1 MHPVTRIRAARA
13 ALRTLVLALAP
24 ALMPAWAAGQ
34 GVTTGSIRGQVTDE
48 ARLPLASAIVIATNT
63 ETGFNRQT
71 VAGDDGLYAVPLLP
85 PGIYTVRVQLIG
97 YRPRDFTGVRVAL
110 GSRVTVN
117 ATLALADVRLE
128 AVEVRADATGIDVT
142 DGSVTQL
149 VSQEEIEA
157 LPSLGRDFTD
167 FIRLSGLVAPN
178 PEETTGGKFSVAG
191 ARPSQTNLQI
201 DGVDANSGFFGE
213 NRGGSRI
220 PFSFSLESIREFQV
234 VTNGFDVEYGNYAG
248 AVVNVVTRGGTNE
261 FEGTG
266 YVNFRSDA
274 LTSDDFAGRSAADY
288 EVIQYSARA
297 SGPLRRDRAFFL
309 VSLDGQRRR
318 EPQLPLTREAFLAAG
333 DQATAD
339 SVSRFLSILENQY
352 GIADPGPGYAP
363 FQTTNDVLTLFGRLD
378 WTLNPRHRLTLRHNY
393 SNYNNDNE
401 FNEFFDFIYG
411 RSRAELLE
419 DVANSFV
426 SELQSV
432 LGARA
437 FNLFRFQYANEKRPR
452 QGHELRPA
460 LTVTLGTGQQAGY
473 GGTFASFQNRLE
485 ERKIQ
490 LVDNLTLGLG
500 RHTLKLGANAIF
512 TNIKN
517 QFILSGAGEY
527 RFANLA
533 DFAAFQPS
541 SFVRNVR
548 SDGLVPFADFG
559 IAEWA
564 LYAQDQ
570 WSVTPR
576 LTATAGLRWDV
587 QSYLDD
593 PGRVVTAEAAFGVA
607 SGVAPVDDN
616 NLSPRL
622 TLAYDLKGDGR
633 SVLRAGAGYFYGRVP
648 YVVGGNVQQ
657 TVLPV
662 LTLTC
667 SGSIADGDPD
677 APPDPSPYGTW
688 SPGGNNNPAACAGA
702 GGVGGVPT
710 YTFWNPDFEY
720 PETFKANVGHERAIG
735 RRTRLAV
742 DLIYSRSTKLYTVRN
757 VNLRDPQFTLDNEG
771 GRRVFQP
778 ADVFSPAGTSTNYL
792 RNTEFA
798 DVYVNYNDGQA
809 RAVALTLEGSHRLGQ
824 RTTVRA
830 SYTYVNS
837 YDNSSYSCCTANAG
851 YTNPNVGAFGPN
863 EIGGVGDD
871 QRAWGPS
878 DFTRNHTAVLTVSG
892 RLPLGIAASA
902 FLRFQTGNAWTPE
915 QSGDLN
921 GDGIRFNDR
930 PFVFRP
936 EDLPL
941 ATTDPVVDDSLR
953 ALYAGYLAGRPCV
966 GDYVG
971 RIIPRNSCRFPSQT
985 RLDLRLSKSFN
996 TVRGQR
1002 AEIQLD
1008 LFNVLNGINS
1018 DWGAYR
1024 GVFSANRNLLTPESY
1039 DPATNR
1045 IVYSVPLNFGRE
1057 EPIGTNLLLQFQAQ
1071 IGARYYF

>member
-1 MHPVTRIRAARA
+1 MHSVKRSRPARA
-13 ALRTLVLALAP
+13 GLAGLVLAGALALLP
-24 ALMPAWAAGQ
+24 SWAAGQ

-48 ARLPLASAIVIATNT
+48 ARLPLAGAAVIATNT
-63 ETGFNRQT
+63 ETGFSRQS

-85 PGIYTVRVQLIG
+85 PGVYNVRVQLIG
-97 YRPRDFTGVRVAL
+97 YRPRDLTGVRVAL
-110 GSRVTVN
+110 GSGVTVN
-117 ATLALADVRLE
+117 ATLELADVRLE
-128 AVEVRADATGIDVT
+128 AIEVRADATSIDVT
-142 DGSVTQL
+142 EGGVTQL
-149 VSQEEIEA
+149 VTQEEIEA
-157 LPSLGRDFTD
+157 LPSLGRDFSD

-178 PEETTGGKFSVAG
+178 PEETTGGKFSIAG

-248 AVVNVVTRGGTNE
+248 AVVNVVTRGGTND

-266 YVNFRSDA
+266 YANFRSDA
-274 LTSDDFAGRSAADY
+274 LTSKDFAGRTAADY
-288 EVIQYSARA
+288 EVIQYAARL

-318 EPQLPLTREAFLAAG
+318 EPQLPLTQEAFAAAG
-333 DQATAD
+333 DQPTAD
-339 SVSRFLSILENQY
+339 SVGRFLSILENQY
-352 GIADPGPGYAP
+352 GIASPASGYLP

-378 WTLNPRHRLTLRHNY
+378 WTLSPRHRLTLRHNY

-401 FNEFFDFIYG
+401 FNEIFDFIYG
-411 RSRAELLE
+411 RSRSESLE
-419 DVANSFV
+419 DVANSFAT
-426 SELQSV
+426 ELQSV
-432 LGARA
+432 LGTRA

-460 LTVTLGTGQQAGY
+460 VIVTLGTGQQAGY

-512 TNIKN
+512 TNVKN

-533 DFAAFQPS
+533 AFEAYQPS

-548 SDGLVPFADFG
+548 ADGRVPFADFG

-570 WSVTPR
+570 FNVTPR
-576 LTATAGLRWDV
+576 LTATAGLRYDV

-593 PGRVVTAEAAFGVA
+593 PGRVVTAEAAFGLPT
-607 SGVAPVDDN
+607 GLAPVDDDN
-616 NLSPRL
+616 VSPRL
-622 TLAYDLKGDGR
+622 SLAYDLRGDGR
-633 SVLRAGAGYFYGRVP
+633 AVLRAGAGYFYGRVP

-688 SPGGNNNPAACAGA
+688 SVSGDDNPSGCAGA
-702 GGVGGVPT
+702 AGIGGVPT
-710 YTFWNPDFEY
+710 YTFWTPNFEY
-720 PETFKANVGHERAIG
+720 PETFKANLGHERAIG
-735 RRTRLAV
+735 RGTRLAV
-742 DLIYSRSTKLYTVRN
+742 DLVYSRSTKLYTVRN
-757 VNLRDPQFTLDNEG
+757 VNLRDPQFTLDGEG

-778 ADVFSPAGTSTNYL
+778 AGVFSPGGTSTNYL

-798 DVYVNYNDGQA
+798 DVYVNYADGQA
-809 RAVALTLEGSHRLGQ
+809 RSAALTVEASRRLGE

-830 SYTYVNS
+830 SYTYVNA
-837 YDNSSYSCCTANAG
+837 YDNSSYSCCTANSG

-863 EIGGVGDD
+863 EVGGVGDD

-878 DFTRNHTAVLTVSG
+878 DFTRNHTGVLSLTG
-892 RLPLGIAASA
+892 RLPLDVQFSA
-902 FLRFQTGNAWTPE
+902 FLRYQTGNAWTPE

-941 ATTDPVVDDSLR
+941 ATADPVVEDSLR
-953 ALYAGYLAGRPCV
+953 TLYARHLTRSCV

-971 RIIPRNSCRFPSQT
+971 RIIPRNTCRFPSQT
-985 RLDLRLSKSFN
+985 RLDIRLARGFN
-996 TVRGQR
+996 TVSGQR

-1008 LFNVLNGINS
+1008 LFNVLNAIDS

-1024 GVFSANRNLLTPESY
+1024 GVFSANRNLLTPQSY

-1045 IVYSVPLNFGRE
+1045 ILYSVPANFGRE
-1057 EPIGTNLLLQFQAQ
+1057 EPIGANLLLQFQAQ
-1071 IGARYYF
+1071 IGVRYYF